1 MSVAVSARAPWG
13 LAAMFVV
20 AGVLHFVVPHAYA
33 RIVPHWLAPTPGARL
48 WLVWLSGVAELAGGL
63 ALLVPALRGAAG
75 WWLILVLLAVL
86 PANVQM
92 LVDARGAGAPGW
104 QQALLVARLPL
115 QGFLIWWV
123 WAAAIRGR

>member
-1 MSVAVSARAPWG
+1 
-13 LAAMFVV
+13 MFVV
-20 AGVLHFVVPHAYA
+20 AGVLHFIVPHAYA
-33 RIVPHWLAPTPGARL
+33 RLVPRWLAPSPEARL

-63 ALLVPALRGAAG
+63 ALLVPRLRVAAG

-92 LVDARGAGAPGW
+92 LVDARAAGASGW

-123 WAAAIRGR
+123 WAAAIRPR